1 MSGSGSVFYIV
12 LCFIIQH
19 VSHKSCHSAL
29 LHLTLFHYLTSL
41 QNHNMITLPSV
52 SMSMSMSMNM
62 NMKITLQIFSL
73 YLFTVALLSDSDFDF
88 DGDVFLCKVH

>member
-1 MSGSGSVFYIV
+1 VSGSGSVFYIV

-52 SMSMSMSMNM
+52 SMSMSMNM

-73 YLFTVALLSDSDFDF
+73 YLFTVVLLSDSDFDF
-88 DGDVFLCKVH
+88 DDDVFLCKVH